1 MSFIL
6 FIITPFLSMAQTS
19 PPVGTPFFKVSAT
32 PGTNIQ
38 FFLKGALASTPIWV
52 ETTDNTFQSVTIN
65 NSMNYYAYSSSDADL
80 TIHGDIVRLSLTG
93 NPAITGLEFSNTHNI
108 DSIACN
114 SSSIEDIDIKG
125 CTSLRYLY
133 ATGNNIS
140 NIDLSTSSNL
150 EVLYL
155 TDNNLSSINLSPCTN
170 LITVE
175 LSTNH
180 LSQLNFSDNH
190 ALVNGVANSNQL
202 ISVNYANGNNDNL
215 NNVQF
220 LFNPDLECI
229 QVDNPS
235 TTTLGFMHFF
245 PANPV
250 LSSIPCYPA
259 DNYYYV
265 VLHSN
270 YMDNSGSWVDYATEI
285 IPVSVQE
292 VFNKEHLLPLTDN
305 TRIPD
310 FSTVLDVNAIYYPTT
325 PSVNKANAEIVGWSK
340 SNNDYDVVTSQV
352 QKTSVD
358 FLNNDTISYL
368 SMVKGDTVHLYAQWG
383 MEISSDDVC
392 KVPERFYQF
401 TINDTST
408 VCPQIEMNTN
418 FSVYG
423 PIVYNRIF
431 EIGQWEDMVLPF
443 AVNKIEAADDVNGK
457 DVINYVTT
465 TSAGYFYMKKFSSD
479 YTHNDFREQWV
490 FEDDHP
496 LGDGLTKN
504 RPYIIQFSDWA
515 SSYFENRVISF
526 TGYTDTFNPYST
538 FSQEGSEGDRVIGDD
553 YQYDYFGNKSLHN
566 MSVEKCHVVHAD
578 GIIRYLDDEV
588 RTLKP
593 FRCYWDATDVDL
605 IFTFSS
611 VPTVEIPTD
620 PTITDEIIRDDLSLY
635 STNNMLHI
643 ESFEEQTI
651 RVFNLQ
657 GIQLFV
663 VKLKS
668 SEKQSFSLPQG
679 CYIVTSNL
687 NNKSIKISIL

>member
-6 FIITPFLSMAQTS
+6 SMITPLVLMAQIT
-19 PPVGTPFFKVSAT
+19 PPDGTPYLKVSAT
-32 PGTNIQ
+32 SGSSFQ

-52 ETTDNTFQSVTIN
+52 ETTDGTFQSVTIN
-65 NSMNYYAYSSSDADL
+65 NSMNYYVYSSPDTDL
-80 TIHGDIVRLSLTG
+80 TIHGDIVRMSLQG
-93 NPAITGLEFSNTHNI
+93 NPAITGLEFSDAHNI

-114 SSSIEDIDIKG
+114 SSSIVDIDITG

-140 NIDLSTSSNL
+140 NIDLSGSSNL

-155 TDNNLSSINLSPCTN
+155 TNNNLSSINLSPCTN
-170 LITVE
+170 LLTAE
-175 LSTNH
+175 LSSNH

-202 ISVNYANGNNDNL
+202 ISVNFANGNNDNL

-220 LFNPDLECI
+220 IFNPDLKCI

-235 TTTLGFMHFF
+235 TSILGFGHYF
-245 PANPV
+245 PANPI

-270 YMDNSGSWVDYATEI
+270 YMDHSGTWVDYATDI

-292 VFNKEHLLPLTDN
+292 VFNNEHLLPLTDN
-305 TRIPD
+305 VRIPD
-310 FSTVLDVNAIYYPTT
+310 FSSVFDVNSIYYPIT
-325 PSVNKANAEIVGWSK
+325 PSVSKANAEVVGWSK
-340 SNNDYDVVTSQV
+340 SNNDFDAVGTQV
-352 QKTSVD
+352 QKVAVD
-358 FLNNDTISYL
+358 YIKNDTISYL
-368 SMVKGDTVHLYAQWG
+368 SVVKGDTVHLYAQWG
-383 MEISSDDVC
+383 MEISSNDIC

-401 TINDTST
+401 TINDTSSI
-408 VCPQIEMNTN
+408 CPQIEMNTN

-423 PIVYNRIF
+423 PMVYNRIF
-431 EIGQWEDMVLPF
+431 EIGKWEDMVLPF
-443 AVNKIEAADDVNGK
+443 NVSKIEAADDSSGK

-465 TSAGYFYMKKFSSD
+465 SSAGYFYLKKFSSD
-479 YTHNDFREQWV
+479 YTHSDFREQWV

-496 LGDGLTKN
+496 LGNGLTKN

-526 TGYTDTFNPYST
+526 TGYSDSFNPYST
-538 FSQEGSEGDRVIGDD
+538 FSQEGSEGDRVIGDA

-566 MSVEKCHVVHAD
+566 MSVEKCHVVHSD
-578 GIIRYLDDEV
+578 GIIRYLDSEV
-588 RTLKP
+588 RNLKP

-620 PTITDEIIRDDLSLY
+620 PTNIDKIIKGDFSLY
-635 STNNMLHI
+635 SIDNILHI

-657 GIQLFV
+657 GIV
-663 VKLKS
+663 VYTVELGS
-668 SEKQSFSLPQG
+668 NEQQSFSLPQG